1 MKKAALMG
9 MPGSGKSRVGKAV
22 AESLNI
28 PFFDL
33 DALFEAKFNIHPG
46 DFLKNNPEKDFRKR
60 ERELLLDVTK
70 KGDPLILACG
80 GGTPTYA
87 DNIEYI
93 KESFFTLF
101 LDPPLEVLFERILL
115 EKDKRPWLSE
125 KPDLVS
131 HLEILANQRRP
142 FYEEANST
150 IKSGILDAQIVDT
163 LSVLSSV
170 FEHSK

>member
-1 MKKAALMG
+1 MKKAVLMG

-22 AESLNI
+22 AESLGI
-28 PFFDL
+28 LFYDL
-33 DALFEAKFNIHPG
+33 DSLFEETYKVHPG
-46 DFLKNNPEKDFRKR
+46 NFLRENPEKEFRKR
-60 ERELLLDVTK
+60 ERNLLLEVANKNET
-70 KGDPLILACG
+70 LILACG
-80 GGTPTYA
+80 GGTPTYS

-131 HLEILANQRRP
+131 HLEKLADQRRP
-142 FYEEANST
+142 FYEEASSV
-150 IKSGILDAQIVDT
+150 IKADNLDSQVMET
-163 LSVLSSV
+163 LSVFSELFKGSN
-170 FEHSK
+170 